1 MRIRLGCIVE
11 GHGEVEAV
19 PVVVRRI
26 AERERP
32 LNVVEI
38 PNPLRITKDRLVKAG
53 ELERAVE
60 LAARLA
66 GQPGGVLVVLDS
78 DDDCPAEQEPAL
90 LARAEAARSDRPIA
104 VVLAKREFE
113 GWLLA
118 AAESLRGQRG
128 LPDNLQPPADPE
140 AIRGAKEWLTG
151 RMTAGRAYSPTL
163 DQPALSARFDLDL
176 ARTRSQSFD
185 KFYRDTVALI
195 SRLQNAS
202 R

>member
-78 DDDCPAEQEPAL
+78 DDDCPAEQGPAL

-176 ARTRSQSFD
+176 ARTSSQSFD

>member
-26 AERERP
+26 AERESPFDVIQIPRP
-32 LNVVEI
+32 I
-38 PNPLRITKDRLVKAG
+38 RISKDSFVKAG
-53 ELERAVE
+53 ELERTVE

-66 GQPGGVLVVLDS
+66 GEAGGVLVLLDS
-78 DDDCPAEQEPAL
+78 DDDCPAEQGPAL
-90 LARAEAARSDRPIA
+90 LARAVEARSDRPIA

-128 LPDNLQPPADPE
+128 LPDDLQPPTDPE
-140 AIRGAKEWLTG
+140 AIRGVKEWLTG
-151 RMTAGRAYSPTL
+151 RMAAGRAYSPTL

-176 ARTRSQSFD
+176 ARTRSESFD

-195 SRLQNAS
+195 SQLQSAS

>member
-1 MRIRLGCIVE
+1 MRIRLGCIVD
-11 GHGEVEAV
+11 GHGEVEAI

-26 AERERP
+26 AEQESP
-32 LNVVEI
+32 LSIIQI
-38 PNPLRITKDRLVKAG
+38 PTPIRISKDRLVKTG
-53 ELERAVE
+53 ELERTVE

-66 GQPGGVLVVLDS
+66 GEAGGVLIVLDS
-78 DDDCPAEQEPAL
+78 DDDCPAEQGPAL
-90 LARAEAARSDRPIA
+90 LARAVEARSDRPIA

-128 LPDNLQPPADPE
+128 LPGNLQPPAAPE

-151 RMTAGRAYSPTL
+151 RMLAGRAYSPTL
-163 DQPALSARFDLDL
+163 DQPALSACFDLDL
-176 ARTRSQSFD
+176 ARTRSESFD

-195 SRLQNAS
+195 SRLQIAS

>member
-1 MRIRLGCIVE
+1 MPIRLGCIVE

-26 AERERP
+26 AERESPLSVVQILRP
-32 LNVVEI
+32 I
-38 PNPLRITKDRLVKAG
+38 RISKGRLVKAG

-60 LAARLA
+60 LAARIT
-66 GQPGGVLVVLDS
+66 GHPGGVLVVLDS
-78 DDDCPAEQEPAL
+78 DDDCPAEQGPAL
-90 LARAEAARSDRPIA
+90 LARAVEARSDRPIG

-151 RMTAGRAYSPTL
+151 RMAAGRAYSPTL

-176 ARTRSQSFD
+176 ARERSESFD

-195 SRLQNAS
+195 SRLQSAS

>member
-1 MRIRLGCIVE
+1 MRIRIGCIVE

-26 AERERP
+26 AERESP
-32 LNVVEI
+32 LSAI
-38 PNPLRITKDRLVKAG
+38 QMSSPIRISKDRLVKSG
-53 ELERAVE
+53 ELERTVE

-66 GQPGGVLVVLDS
+66 GEAGGVLVVLDS
-78 DDDCPAEQEPAL
+78 DDDCPAEQGPAL
-90 LARAEAARSDRPIA
+90 LARAVDARSDRPIA

-113 GWLLA
+113 GWLLS
-118 AAESLRGQRG
+118 AAESLRGKRG
-128 LPDNLQPPADPE
+128 LSDDLQPPADPE

-151 RMTAGRAYSPTL
+151 RMTAGRTYSPTL

-195 SRLQNAS
+195 SRLQSAS

>member
-26 AERERP
+26 VERESPFEVIQIPRP
-32 LNVVEI
+32 I
-38 PNPLRITKDRLVKAG
+38 RISKDSFVKAD
-53 ELERAVE
+53 ELERTVE

-66 GQPGGVLVVLDS
+66 GEAGGVLVVLDS
-78 DDDCPAEQEPAL
+78 DDDCPAEQGPAL

-128 LPDNLQPPADPE
+128 LPDDLQPPTDPE
-140 AIRGAKEWLTG
+140 AIRGVKEWLTG
-151 RMTAGRAYSPTL
+151 RMAAGRAYSSTL
-163 DQPALSARFDLDL
+163 DQPALSACFDLDL
-176 ARTRSQSFD
+176 ARERSVSFD

-195 SRLQNAS
+195 SRLQSAS

>member
-1 MRIRLGCIVE
+1 MRIRIGCIVE

-26 AERERP
+26 AARESP
-32 LNVVEI
+32 FDVVEI
-38 PNPLRITKDRLVKAG
+38 HRPIRISKSRLVNAD

-60 LAARLA
+60 LAARLL
-66 GQPGGVLVVLDS
+66 GHPGGVIVVLDS
-78 DDDCPAEQEPAL
+78 DDDCPVEQGPAL
-90 LARAEAARSDRPIA
+90 LARAEAARSDRPLA

-163 DQPALSARFDLDL
+163 DQPALSACFDLDL
-176 ARTRSQSFD
+176 ARTRSESFD

-195 SRLQNAS
+195 SNLQSAS

>member
-26 AERERP
+26 AERESP
-32 LNVVEI
+32 LDVVQI
-38 PNPLRITKDRLVKAG
+38 PAPIRISKDRLVKAG

-66 GQPGGVLVVLDS
+66 GQPGAVLVVLDS
-78 DDDCPAEQEPAL
+78 DDDCPAEQGPAL
-90 LARAEAARSDRPIA
+90 LARAVETRNDRPIA

-128 LPDNLQPPADPE
+128 LPDDLQPPADPE
-140 AIRGAKEWLTG
+140 AIRGAKEWLTS

-163 DQPALSARFDLDL
+163 DQPALSAGFDLDL
-176 ARTRSQSFD
+176 ARTRSESFD

-195 SRLQNAS
+195 SRLQSAG

>member
-1 MRIRLGCIVE
+1 MPIRLGCIVE

-26 AERERP
+26 AERESP
-32 LNVVEI
+32 LSDV
-38 PNPLRITKDRLVKAG
+38 RILGPIRISKDRLVKAG

-60 LAARLA
+60 LAARLT
-66 GQPGGVLVVLDS
+66 GLPGGVLVVLDS
-78 DDDCPAEQEPAL
+78 DDDCPAEQGPAL
-90 LARAEAARSDRPIA
+90 LARAVEARSDRPIA

-151 RMTAGRAYSPTL
+151 RMMASRVYSPTL

-176 ARTRSQSFD
+176 ARKRSESFD

-195 SRLQNAS
+195 SRLQSAS

>member
-11 GHGEVEAV
+11 GHGEVEAI

-26 AERERP
+26 AEQESP
-32 LNVVEI
+32 LSIVQI
-38 PNPLRITKDRLVKAG
+38 PTPIRISKDRLVKTG

-78 DDDCPAEQEPAL
+78 DDDCPAEQGPAL
-90 LARAEAARSDRPIA
+90 LARAVEARSDRPIA

-151 RMTAGRAYSPTL
+151 RMVAGRAYSPTL
-163 DQPALSARFDLDL
+163 DQPALSACFDLDL
-176 ARTRSQSFD
+176 ARERSESFD

-195 SRLQNAS
+195 SRLQSAS

>member
-26 AERERP
+26 AERESPLDIVQILRP
-32 LNVVEI
+32 I
-38 PNPLRITKDRLVKAG
+38 RISKDRLVKARG
-53 ELERAVE
+53 LERAVE
-60 LAARLA
+60 LAARIT
-66 GQPGGVLVVLDS
+66 GHPGGVLVVLDS
-78 DDDCPAEQEPAL
+78 DDDCPAEQGPAL
-90 LARAEAARSDRPIA
+90 LRRALAARSDRSIA

-118 AAESLRGQRG
+118 AAESLRGKRG
-128 LPDNLQPPADPE
+128 LPDNLQPPDDPE

-151 RMTAGRAYSPTL
+151 RMTAGRVYSPTL

-176 ARTRSQSFD
+176 ARERSESFD

-195 SRLQNAS
+195 SRLQSAS
-202 R
+202 C

>member
-26 AERERP
+26 AERESPLDIVQILRP
-32 LNVVEI
+32 I
-38 PNPLRITKDRLVKAG
+38 RISKDRLVKARG
-53 ELERAVE
+53 LERAVE
-60 LAARLA
+60 LAARIT
-66 GQPGGVLVVLDS
+66 GHPGGVLVVLDS
-78 DDDCPAEQEPAL
+78 DDDCPAEQGPAL
-90 LARAEAARSDRPIA
+90 LARAVEVRSDRPIA

-118 AAESLRGQRG
+118 AAESLRGERG

-140 AIRGAKEWLTG
+140 VIRGAKEWLTG
-151 RMTAGRAYSPTL
+151 RMTAGRVYSPTL

-176 ARTRSQSFD
+176 ARERSESFD

-195 SRLQNAS
+195 SRLQSAS